1 MPSEHVLRMT
11 AVLLLALVVLPQG
24 SSLPKG
30 PSCFLRS
37 NGTQCLAS
45 EDANGPCTWTL
56 CTPSDPCSANWP
68 QEGVC
73 HDAISIFLKLL
84 QETQKNVDQESESLR
99 KKSAQVMRLCESF
112 QNETPETV
120 KVSSS
125 DLDIRQS
132 SKQDSLSASLPLAS
146 TSSTFPPVAS
156 SALLSTASRVRRLKD
171 GQNDCMLAKSALNLQ
186 KEMHD
191 KESAAVSTTLKILHG
206 NNILK
211 NLQEL
216 AKSFKAE
223 PDREVMESANLMETL
238 SQIAPHTQLAD
249 TTMATQS
256 SSDDFTS
263 AAYMLPKHAALREDE
278 TITDE
283 AKSGCMENIQKEE
296 EAKQEIGIALLNVS
310 SSIVALS
317 DNIGTLEGEIKA
329 LDQSISANAEWLA
342 ERPAFHHK
350 RHAEFLK
357 VSTLLASATDIVT
370 RALTVLQ
377 EFYGSAPNIDSSEI
391 HSKPSLLRG
400 EPQIVPGGIA
410 TILSIPTKYTK
421 QNCSIVQ
428 RLMQRFNALLVT
440 RTDEAKKREHD
451 ADVKSQ
457 RSEGNAKMAK
467 VADEKSLATKKHAKF
482 ILESQLVERKKQRV
496 QLAED
501 QRNINLRLLQLHHD
515 CDTMSHNIDSSIM
528 AARRGE
534 DSIRTESPLPHKVA
548 WINAHQGLETWK
560 IVFAFFLLSIVLAL
574 LLFPI
579 ISMFGT
585 LFQCSVVAFFMPRH
599 QKSLPNSQ
607 IYSVFS
613 GDEHLG
619 YNHLG

>member
-1 MPSEHVLRMT
+1 MPSEHVRRMT

-84 QETQKNVDQESESLR
+84 QETQKSVDQESDSLR
-99 KKSAQVMRLCESF
+99 KKSAQVMRLCDSF

-132 SKQDSLSASLPLAS
+132 SKQDSPSPLAS
-146 TSSTFPPVAS
+146 TSLTFSPVAS
-156 SALLSTASRVRRLKD
+156 SALLSAASRVRRLKD
-171 GQNDCMLAKSALNLQ
+171 GQNDCMLAKNALNLQ

-191 KESAAVSTTLKILHG
+191 KELAAVSTALKILHG
-206 NNILK
+206 NNILN

-223 PDREVMESANLMETL
+223 PDREVMNSANLMETL
-238 SQIAPHTQLAD
+238 SQIAPHTQLAG

-256 SSDDFTS
+256 SSDGFTS

-296 EAKQEIGIALLNVS
+296 EAKQEIGIALVNLS

-317 DNIGTLEGEIKA
+317 DNIGTIEGEIKT

-342 ERPAFHHK
+342 ERPASHHK

-377 EFYGSAPNIDSSEI
+377 EFYGSAPNIGSSEI
-391 HSKPSLLRG
+391 HSKASLLRG
-400 EPQIVPGGIA
+400 KPQIVQGGIA

-440 RTDEAKKREHD
+440 RTDEVKKREHD
-451 ADVKSQ
+451 ADVKYQ

-482 ILESQLVERKKQRV
+482 ILESQLVEQKKQRV

-515 CDTMSHNIDSSIM
+515 CDATSHNIDSSIM
-528 AARRGE
+528 EARRGE
-534 DSIRTESPLPHKVA
+534 DSARTGSPLSHKVA
-548 WINAHQGLETWK
+548 WIKAHQGLETWK

-579 ISMFGT
+579 ISMLGT
-585 LFQCSVVAFFMPRH
+585 LFHCSVVAFFMPRH
-599 QKSLPNSQ
+599 QKSLPKSQ